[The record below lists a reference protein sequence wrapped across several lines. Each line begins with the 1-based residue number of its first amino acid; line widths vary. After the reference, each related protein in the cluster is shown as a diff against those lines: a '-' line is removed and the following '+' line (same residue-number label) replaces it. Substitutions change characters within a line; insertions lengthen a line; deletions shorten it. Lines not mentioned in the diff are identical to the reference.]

1 MAQFITLR
9 FVIHTVLCFSLNRA
23 KLTVL
28 KTPAML
34 MNAMMIY
41 KTVFDKG
48 EALAEFHKHADTIY

>member
-1 MAQFITLR
+1 
-9 FVIHTVLCFSLNRA
+9 
-23 KLTVL
+23 
-28 KTPAML
+28 ML